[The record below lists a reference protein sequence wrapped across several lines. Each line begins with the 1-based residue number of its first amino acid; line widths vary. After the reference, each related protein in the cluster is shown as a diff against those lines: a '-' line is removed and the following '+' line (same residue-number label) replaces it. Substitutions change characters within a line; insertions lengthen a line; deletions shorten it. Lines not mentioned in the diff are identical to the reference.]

1 MARPPPK
8 SINFGDFKTCEL
20 THSIRSDSE
29 HSGQKKSKN
38 IARTIIMYT
47 NGCCKLESTR

>member
-29 HSGQKKSKN
+29 HRGIKN
-38 IARTIIMYT
+38 LKIS
-47 NGCCKLESTR
+47 LELLLCIPMVVAS

>member
-29 HSGQKKSKN
+29 HTELKNVKKSLKQFY
-38 IARTIIMYT
+38 IVKAVQKY
-47 NGCCKLESTR
+47 CFED